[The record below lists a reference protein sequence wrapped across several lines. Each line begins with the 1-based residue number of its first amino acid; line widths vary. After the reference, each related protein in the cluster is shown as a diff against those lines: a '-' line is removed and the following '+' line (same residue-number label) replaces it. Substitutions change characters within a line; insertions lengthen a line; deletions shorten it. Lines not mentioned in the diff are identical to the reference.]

1 MDGLGEESPFF
12 ITIFSDIPVGLYGG
26 SPMADAQAA
35 QGMPITNTPGITEVL
50 HRELLLT
57 HY

>member
-1 MDGLGEESPFF
+1 MDGTGEESPFF
-12 ITIFSDIPVGLYGG
+12 ITIFSDIPVGLFGG

-50 HRELLLT
+50 LPEH
-57 HY
+57 